1 MAKKGY
7 LLIFITCLAFLAVC
21 NPASALEVNRKTLPN
36 GLTVLHVERHNL
48 PLVMVTVLVRAGSFD
63 EPGDRA
69 GLAYLVSAVLT
80 EGTEKRTSSQ
90 ISEEVEFIGAEL
102 EASTG
107 KDFTAVTLSV
117 LKKDVEKGF
126 GLLSDVLLNPS
137 FPEEEIQRKKELIKG
152 SLRQDEENPGFLAN
166 RAFSKEVYGGHPYG
180 RLVRGSPETI
190 DRVSREDILGF
201 YSGYYRP
208 NNSIFAVAGDL
219 TPEELDSLLDGFFS
233 GWEKGM
239 VSERKA
245 PALEPPGK
253 KVVTIDRDVTQADIV
268 LGHLGVRRDN
278 PDFYPLLVMNYI
290 LGGGGFSSRL
300 MESIRDEMGLAYSVY
315 SSFGSNREPGLF
327 RVRVQTKNESAE
339 TVIEEILRQ
348 MRRIRRE
355 KVSEE
360 ELRDAKAYLVGSF
373 PMRLDTM
380 RAVAGFIAGVEY
392 HGLGT
397 DFVERFT
404 EYINAVT
411 REDVQRVAEKY
422 LHPEK
427 YVLVI
432 VADLSEAGLGAD

>member
-7 LLIFITCLAFLAVC
+7 LLLFITCLVFLTVC
-21 NPASALEVNRKTLPN
+21 TPASALEVNRKTLPN

-48 PLVMVTVLVRAGSFD
+48 PLVMVTILVKAGSFD
-63 EPGDRA
+63 ESEDRA
-69 GLAYLVSAVLT
+69 GLAYLVSSVLT
-80 EGTEKRTSSQ
+80 EGTESRTSSQ

-102 EASTG
+102 GASAG
-107 KDFTAVTLSV
+107 KDYSAVTLSV

-126 GLLSDVLLNPS
+126 DLLSDVLLNPS

-152 SLRQDEENPGFLAN
+152 SLKQDEEDPGFLAS
-166 RAFSKEVYGGHPYG
+166 RAFLKEVYGDYPYG

-233 GWEKGM
+233 GWKQGM
-239 VSERKA
+239 VPERKT

-253 KVVTIDRDVTQADIV
+253 KVVTIDRDVTQADIA

-315 SSFGSNREPGLF
+315 SSFGSNREPGIF
-327 RVRVQTKNESAE
+327 RVRVQTKNESAK

-348 MRRIRRE
+348 MRRIRQE

-360 ELRDAKAYLVGSF
+360 ELQDAKAYLVGSL

-380 RAVAGFIAGVEY
+380 KAVAGFIARVEY